1 MPSATVAS
9 PWHGLRSLVW
19 SMRILCAWCSREGQ
33 PDYLGEREPFD
44 NPEPTHGI
52 CDRHRA
58 ELLEA
63 LPSQSFPDAELLIVV
78 HRGNPPLYEHLA
90 RMLAGVARVT
100 VIVDR
105 RVADRRAAPLQGPRE
120 RRLLSTRRLREG
132 ENPAS
137 GDLTL
142 VRFTP
147 EASEASS
154 VAPER

>member
-1 MPSATVAS
+1 
-9 PWHGLRSLVW
+9 
-19 SMRILCAWCSREGQ
+19 MRILCAWCCREGQ
-33 PDYLGEREPFD
+33 PGYLGEREPFD

-58 ELLEA
+58 ELLES

-78 HRGNPPLYEHLA
+78 RRGNPALYEHLE
-90 RMLAGVARVT
+90 RMLAGLARVT

-105 RVADRRAAPLQGPRE
+105 RVTDRRAEPQEGPRE
-120 RRLLSTRRLREG
+120 RRWLSTRRLREATAA
-132 ENPAS
+132 PPS

-147 EASEASS
+147 AAQEAAEA
-154 VAPER
+154 AEN